1 MLGFDETPLGSGSP
15 TIGEARMAQRK
26 EEVTRLLSG
35 ASEDRDQLLPLV
47 YDELQAIAKQRMRGE
62 RIGHTL
68 QATALVH
75 EAYMKLVGDE
85 RLAWD
90 GRRHFYAAAAEAMR
104 RILIDHARKAKSQ
117 KRGGDQ
123 ERVTLGARE
132 ARVDLAPEDA
142 AQLHDAL
149 DKLEQED
156 PRAAA
161 VTRLRFLSGL
171 SVEETALAL
180 DLSVRT
186 VAREWTYARARLFEL
201 LGEEEE

>member
-1 MLGFDETPLGSGSP
+1 MLELGESPSDSRADRMDE
-15 TIGEARMAQRK
+15 RRR
-26 EEVTRLLSG
+26 EVTRILRAG
-35 ASEDRDQLLPLV
+35 EVEHGELLPLV
-47 YDELQAIAKQRMRGE
+47 YDELQDIAKQRMRKE
-62 RIGHTL
+62 RVGHTL

-75 EAYMKLVGDE
+75 EAYMKLVGDQK
-85 RLAWD
+85 LAWD
-90 GRRHFYAAAAEAMR
+90 GRRQFYAAASEAMR
-104 RILIDHARKAKSQ
+104 RILIDHARRAKSQ

-132 ARVDLAPEDA
+132 ARVDLAAEEA
-142 AQLHDAL
+142 VLLHDAL

-156 PRAAA
+156 ERAAA

-201 LGEEEE
+201 LGE